1 MNDIVI
7 MKFPPFFNKKQIES
21 INIVNPDVLL
31 FDNQFIANLDDFVFP
46 DSIFYINFGNSFN
59 KSLKYVVL
67 PKYLKKLKLSD
78 VYTQSL
84 NYVSFPETVEI
95 LELGKE
101 FNNSL
106 FSVKLPKN
114 LKELILNDKFN
125 AALPSILPDGLEKL
139 ILGQQFDFSF
149 NNFVVPQKLKHIKI
163 NGKEGNKVL
172 FKTLPKTI
180 ENIEVVEYLNF
191 KYHFDFPHLETL
203 IIPFNSKKITIIK
216 ECKNLK
222 YVKCSAVEH
231 NYNFL
236 NNLPDSVKK
245 LEIIN
250 SLCVDLINL
259 PDSLEELFI
268 NIEPKNIAKVHNF
281 AFNLNNPNNLMQNGF
296 INMQNPPG
304 PAFPINMQNPPGP
317 AFPINMQN
325 PPGPAFPINMQNPPG
340 PAFPINMQNPPGP
353 AFPINMQNPPGSA
366 FPINM
371 QYPEYFVKQTNL
383 PITLKTLKLYNE
395 KLLKFFDKI
404 PYDCNIVD
412 MDNIPISTSIINKYN
427 S

>member
-1 MNDIVI
+1 MSDIVI
-7 MKFPPFFNKKQIES
+7 MKFPPFFNKKQIEN
-21 INIVNPDVLL
+21 INIVKPDILL
-31 FDNQFIANLDDFVFP
+31 FDEEFIANLDDFIFP
-46 DSIFYINFGNSFN
+46 DSIFYISFGNNFN

-78 VYTQSL
+78 VYSQSL
-84 NYVSFPETVEI
+84 NYVSFPDTIEI

-106 FSVKLPKN
+106 FSVKLPEN

-139 ILGQQFDFSF
+139 IFGQQFDFSI
-149 NNFVVPQKLKHIKI
+149 NNFIVPQKLKHIKI
-163 NGKEGNKVL
+163 SGKVGNKVL
-172 FKTLPKTI
+172 FKNLPKTI
-180 ENIEVVEYLNF
+180 KNIEVVGRLYF
-191 KYHFDFPHLETL
+191 KYYFDYPLLKTL
-203 IIPFNSKKITIIK
+203 IIPSNCKEISINK
-216 ECKNLK
+216 ECKKLK
-222 YVKCSAVEH
+222 YVKCTASNN

-245 LEIIN
+245 LEIID

-268 NIEPKNIAKVHNF
+268 NIEPKGHGNF
-281 AFNLNNPNNLMQNGF
+281 AFNLNIPNNLMQNGF

-304 PAFPINMQNPPGP
+304 PAVPLEPE
-317 AFPINMQN
+317 
-325 PPGPAFPINMQNPPG
+325 
-340 PAFPINMQNPPGP
+340 
-353 AFPINMQNPPGSA
+353 
-366 FPINM
+366 
-371 QYPEYFVKQTNL
+371 YPEYFVKQTNL

-404 PYDCNIVD
+404 PYDCNVVD
-412 MDNIPISTSIINKYN
+412 MDNKPFR
-427 S
+427 

>member
-1 MNDIVI
+1 M
-7 MKFPPFFNKKQIES
+7 
-21 INIVNPDVLL
+21 
-31 FDNQFIANLDDFVFP
+31 
-46 DSIFYINFGNSFN
+46 
-59 KSLKYVVL
+59 
-67 PKYLKKLKLSD
+67 
-78 VYTQSL
+78 
-84 NYVSFPETVEI
+84 
-95 LELGKE
+95 
-101 FNNSL
+101 
-106 FSVKLPKN
+106 
-114 LKELILNDKFN
+114 
-125 AALPSILPDGLEKL
+125 
-139 ILGQQFDFSF
+139 
-149 NNFVVPQKLKHIKI
+149 
-163 NGKEGNKVL
+163 
-172 FKTLPKTI
+172 
-180 ENIEVVEYLNF
+180 VEYLNF

-203 IIPFNSKKITIIK
+203 IIPFNSKKITINK

-317 AFPINMQN
+317 AFPINMQ
-325 PPGPAFPINMQNPPG
+325 
-340 PAFPINMQNPPGP
+340 
-353 AFPINMQNPPGSA
+353 
-366 FPINM
+366 
-371 QYPEYFVKQTNL
+371 YPEYFVKQTNL

-404 PYDCNIVD
+404 PYDCNIVV

>member
-7 MKFPPFFNKKQIES
+7 MKFPPFFNKKQIEN
-21 INIVNPDVLL
+21 INIVKPDILL
-31 FDNQFIANLDDFVFP
+31 FDEEFIANLDDFVFP
-46 DSIFYINFGNSFN
+46 DSIFYISLGNNFN

-78 VYTQSL
+78 VYYQSL

-95 LELGKE
+95 LDLGKE

-106 FSVKLPKN
+106 FSVKLPEN

-139 ILGQQFDFSF
+139 ILGQQFDFSI
-149 NNFVVPQKLKHIKI
+149 NNFIVPQKLKHIKI
-163 NGKEGNKVL
+163 SGKVGNKVL
-172 FKTLPKTI
+172 FKNLPKTI

-191 KYHFDFPHLETL
+191 KYHFDFPLLKTL
-203 IIPFNSKKITIIK
+203 IIPSNSKKITINNK
-216 ECKNLK
+216 KCKKLK
-222 YVKCSAVEH
+222 YIKCSANEH
-231 NYNFL
+231 NNKFL

-304 PAFPINMQNPPGP
+304 PAVPLEPE
-317 AFPINMQN
+317 
-325 PPGPAFPINMQNPPG
+325 
-340 PAFPINMQNPPGP
+340 
-353 AFPINMQNPPGSA
+353 
-366 FPINM
+366 
-371 QYPEYFVKQTNL
+371 YPQYFVKQTNL
-383 PITLKTLKLYNE
+383 PIMLKTLKLYNE

-412 MDNIPISTSIINKYN
+412 MDNIPFSTSIINKYN